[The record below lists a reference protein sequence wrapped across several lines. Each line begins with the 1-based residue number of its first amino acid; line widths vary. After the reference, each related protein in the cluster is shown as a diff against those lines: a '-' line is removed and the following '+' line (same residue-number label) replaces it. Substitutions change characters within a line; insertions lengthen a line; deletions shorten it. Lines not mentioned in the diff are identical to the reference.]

1 MDVLACGT
9 GTCAL
14 SSSVWVWV
22 WVRVHAWQRMSHST
36 ETTVAAAWL
45 RAGHVCLSTC
55 VDKGA
60 RRHTGHSGTRMD
72 GVPVLACPH
81 VGSRP
86 LAPACPP
93 KNGAG
98 RAAGRAGRAGRAR
111 KGDLGLSGCTMHVE
125 KVSQRCA
132 KGHNC
137 RCNGASVDR
146 GGRGDVAPMDRHS
159 NELPLHFDH

>member
-45 RAGHVCLSTC
+45 RAGHACLSTC

-72 GVPVLACPH
+72 GSACARLPARWFSAISSC
-81 VGSRP
+81 VSPQKWSR
-86 LAPACPP
+86 
-93 KNGAG
+93 KG
-98 RAAGRAGRAGRAR
+98 GRAGGQGRAGEEGGSGLVRVHDACGKSKSKVCKRAQ
-111 KGDLGLSGCTMHVE
+111 LSV
-125 KVSQRCA
+125 QRRI
-132 KGHNC
+132 C
-137 RCNGASVDR
+137 RP
-146 GGRGDVAPMDRHS
+146 GRTGRCRADGPAQQRTPAT
-159 NELPLHFDH
+159 F